1 MRDQGGFEGNAQTL
15 RILTRLEKKETVE
28 FPVKSPT
35 PRLFDGHV
43 DLRTGLNLTMRS
55 LASILKY
62 DELIPHSR
70 DHEKI
75 RKGYYSTERDLVYKI
90 KEHVV
95 GDRNVADFRTIE
107 CSIMD
112 LADDIA
118 YSTYDLEDAFKNGFL
133 SPVSM
138 MSLDDNRKHKIAD
151 EVSAKM
157 REEHRRSGGG
167 SKPEEISL
175 TADDVNDVFLA
186 VFESIYSPSTDL
198 ESDRTVEEL
207 NAIAST
213 QVYSRSSELCDDGYL
228 RSDFTSKLVHLLIQG
243 IEF

>member
-1 MRDQGGFEGNAQTL
+1 
-15 RILTRLEKKETVE
+15 
-28 FPVKSPT
+28 
-35 PRLFDGHV
+35 
-43 DLRTGLNLTMRS
+43 
-55 LASILKY
+55 
-62 DELIPHSR
+62 
-70 DHEKI
+70 
-75 RKGYYSTERDLVYKI
+75 
-90 KEHVV
+90 
-95 GDRNVADFRTIE
+95 
-107 CSIMD
+107 MD

-243 IEF
+243 IEFNPNYEYPALSSVKFNVETFKIVEILKRTAYSTLINSNRLKMAEHRGTEIISHIFNALITAQQGMKLLPKDWRVVYDLATPVTELFATLSLA